1 MNKENGQTVAIKKLT
16 RVDDVIEAK
25 RALREIIILKNLKHE
40 NLLGLI
46 DIIYVHKPA
55 KILGDLYLVCELMD
69 TDLSRVIKSQ

>member
-1 MNKENGQTVAIKKLT
+1 MNKDTGKAVAIKKLT

-40 NLLGLI
+40 NLLGLL
-46 DIIYVHKPA
+46 DIIYVHKPT

-69 TDLSRVIKSQ
+69 TDLSRVIKSK